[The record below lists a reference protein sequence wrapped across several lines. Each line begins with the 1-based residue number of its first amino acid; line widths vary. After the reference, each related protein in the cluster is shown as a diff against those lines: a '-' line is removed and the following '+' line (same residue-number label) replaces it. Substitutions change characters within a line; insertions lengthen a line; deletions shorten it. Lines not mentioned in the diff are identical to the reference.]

1 MLQSKPRV
9 MTFRLVACVCLGCV
23 CPGIVTTIGQELR
36 RSGFLG
42 VQVVPIPDA
51 TRIAGDLPGG
61 VGVLVQTLIEG
72 GSAKA
77 AGLQPNDVVTQVG
90 DHTVVGVADFVQVVK
105 RLRAGDVVKLTIRRD
120 GHPLTVQVPIRPRP
134 FEAAADVDVRYDAI
148 TVDGTLRRTIVTAPR
163 GRARHPAVLYL
174 NGIGCF
180 SQESLDLSSH
190 DAKLLYG
197 LARAGYVTMRVEK
210 GGMGDSEG
218 PPCDS
223 SEADFDAETRGYVA
237 GLKALKEA
245 SFVDPDNVFLVGVS
259 IGGVEAP
266 LVAGREHVRGIV
278 VVNTVAKPFFEY
290 LLDTRR
296 RQMGLRH
303 VPPDEIDRRMRLDEL
318 CNHRLLIER
327 QTPEAVLDAAPGC
340 ADHIEYPAPFT
351 YMQEWAALNPAD
363 AWKQVDVPV
372 LIVYGTSDY
381 VSTIAD
387 DPLLAD
393 LVNTFHPASATLKPI
408 SGMDHYMGQA
418 PSMQASSAEPNAP
431 RDFAPAVLAEI
442 SAWLQAMTKK
452 AAPEVQRGVGQDAV
466 RDLFVAP
473 AASRQFTG
481 SRGGRLVA

>member
-1 MLQSKPRV
+1 MLQSTTRV
-9 MTFRLVACVCLGCV
+9 MTFWLVACV

-42 VQVVPIPDA
+42 VQVVPVPDA
-51 TRIAGDLPGG
+51 ARSARDLPGG
-61 VGVLVQTLIEG
+61 VGVLVQTLVDG
-72 GSAKA
+72 GSAEA

-90 DHTVVGVADFVQVVK
+90 DHTVVGVADFVQAVK
-105 RLRAGDVVKLTIRRD
+105 RFRARDVVSLSIRRD
-120 GHPLTVQVPIRPRP
+120 RQPLTVQVPIRARP

-148 TVDGTLRRTIVTAPR
+148 TVDGTLRRTILTAPK
-163 GRARHPAVLYL
+163 GSGRHPAVLYL

-218 PPCDS
+218 PPCES
-223 SEADFDAETRGYVA
+223 PEADFNAETRGYAA
-237 GLKALKEA
+237 GLKALKQA
-245 SFVDPDNVFLVGVS
+245 SFVDPENVFLVGLS

-266 LVAGREHVRGIV
+266 LVASGQHVSGIV

-303 VPPDEIDRRMRLDEL
+303 VPADEIDRRMRLDEL

-327 QTPEAVLDAAPGC
+327 QTPETVLSADRGC
-340 ADHIEYPAPFT
+340 ADHIEYPAPYT

-372 LIVYGTSDY
+372 LVLYGTSDY

-393 LVNTFHPASATLKPI
+393 LINSFHPARATLKPI

-418 PSMQASSAEPNAP
+418 PSMQVSSAEPNAP
-431 RDFAPAVLAEI
+431 RAFAPAVLAEI
-442 SAWLQAMTKK
+442 SGWLRAMT
-452 AAPEVQRGVGQDAV
+452 R
-466 RDLFVAP
+466 
-473 AASRQFTG
+473 AS
-481 SRGGRLVA
+481 

>member
-1 MLQSKPRV
+1 MLPPQTRV
-9 MTFRLVACVCLGCV
+9 MTFRLIACLCL
-23 CPGIVTTIGQELR
+23 GIVTTIGQELR

-42 VQVVPIPDA
+42 VQVVPVPDA
-51 TRIAGDLPGG
+51 TRTARDVPGG
-61 VGVLVQTLIEG
+61 VGVLVQTLVDG

-77 AGLQPNDVVTQVG
+77 AGLQPNDVVTQIG
-90 DHTVVGVADFVQVVK
+90 DHTVTGVADFVQLVK
-105 RLRAGDVVKLTIRRD
+105 RFRAGDAAGLTIRRD
-120 GHPLTVQVPIRPRP
+120 GHPLTVQVPIRARP

-163 GRARHPAVLYL
+163 GSGRHPAVLYL

-190 DAKLLYG
+190 DARLLYG
-197 LARAGYVTMRVEK
+197 LSRAGYVTMRVEK
-210 GGMGDSEG
+210 SGMGDSEG

-223 SEADFDAETRGYVA
+223 AEADFRAETRAYAA
-237 GLKALKEA
+237 GLRALKQA
-245 SFVDPDNVFLVGVS
+245 SFVDPDNVFLIGLS

-266 LVAGREHVRGIV
+266 LVAGAAHVRGIV

-327 QTPEAVLDAAPGC
+327 QTPETVLDAVPGC

-372 LIVYGTSDY
+372 LILYGTSDY

-393 LVNTFHPASATLKPI
+393 LINGFHAARATLRPI
-408 SGMDHYMGQA
+408 SGMDHDMGQA
-418 PSMQASSAEPNAP
+418 PSMQASAAEPGAR
-431 RDFAPAVLAEI
+431 RDFAPAALAEI
-442 SAWLQAMTKK
+442 SGWLQAMAKN
-452 AAPEVQRGVGQDAV
+452 D
-466 RDLFVAP
+466 D
-473 AASRQFTG
+473 
-481 SRGGRLVA
+481 RGGW